1 MLENQTN
8 FIITDQTY
16 LYDFSY
22 RKRVDLIAK
31 YYSKDLNYKVIVF
44 GYRDNKKSV
53 ISNDNIIDLTVQSF
67 NKLFSFLLSSLK
79 CKQYISRHKNPLIVE
94 NLFSTFPIIISKLN
108 NFHVDLHGEVVD
120 EIRTLKNLPKF
131 IIWLLYKYENFVLK
145 KCTSI
150 SVCSNNHRKSIQYR
164 LAGSITFKNITVLP
178 NVTEIN
184 IDSNEILFRD
194 KQFEEFVQKSICI
207 VYSGSALVWQNPE
220 KVVNFFKLLEN
231 FNNTVRLLILTKD
244 LKDFKN
250 IIDKEISISKDK
262 IFLTHC
268 DYSNVNYYYNKCS
281 FGIVFRDFS
290 RTNFVSSPT
299 KVIEYAKN
307 NLGILYTGY
316 IGDFLDNNY
325 DNCGLISCENFEIE
339 SIDLKMQL
347 YLNNLRTSYIY
358 PYELKHND

>member
-1 MLENQTN
+1 MSINHTN

-31 YYSKDLNYKVIVF
+31 YYSNDLNYKVIVF
-44 GYRDNKKSV
+44 GYRDNKKNSF
-53 ISNDNIIDLTVQSF
+53 SNDNIIDLTVQSF
-67 NKLFSFLLSSLK
+67 NKIFSFFLSSLK
-79 CKQYISRHKNPLIVE
+79 CKQYISKYKDPLIVE
-94 NLFSTFPIIISKLN
+94 NLFSTFPVIISKLN
-108 NFHVDLHGEVVD
+108 NFHLDLHGEVVD
-120 EIRTLKNLPKF
+120 EIRTLKKLPKL
-131 IIWLLYKYENFVLK
+131 IIWLLYKYENIVLK

-164 LAGSITFKNITVLP
+164 LAGNITFKNITVLP
-178 NVTEIN
+178 NVTEIK

-194 KQFEEFVQKSICI
+194 KYFEEFVQNSICI
-207 VYSGSALVWQNPE
+207 VYSGSALVWQNPK

-231 FNNTVRLLILTKD
+231 YNSAYRLLILTKD
-244 LKDFKN
+244 LEDFKN
-250 IIDKEISISKDK
+250 IINTETTNCKEK
-262 IFLTHC
+262 IFLTQC
-268 DYSNVNYYYNKCS
+268 DYNNINYYYNQCR

-290 RTNFVSSPT
+290 RTNFVASPT

-339 SIDLKMQL
+339 SIELKMQL
-347 YLNNLRTSYIY
+347 YLNNLRTEYIY
-358 PYELKHND
+358 PHELKYND

>member
-1 MLENQTN
+1 MLENHTN

-44 GYRDNKKSV
+44 GYRDSKKNV
-53 ISNDNIIDLTVQSF
+53 ISNDKIIDLTVQSF
-67 NKLFSFLLSSLK
+67 NKLFSFLLSSFK
-79 CKQYISRHKNPLIVE
+79 CKQFISRHKNPLIVE

-231 FNNTVRLLILTKD
+231 YNNAYRLLILTKD
-244 LKDFKN
+244 LEEFKN
-250 IIDKEISISKDK
+250 IINSETGSFKDK
-262 IFLTHC
+262 IFLTQC
-268 DYSNVNYYYNKCS
+268 DYSNVNYYYKLCS

-290 RTNFVSSPT
+290 RTNFVASPT

-307 NLGILYTGY
+307 NLGILYSGF
-316 IGDFLDNNY
+316 IGDFLDDNY
-325 DNCGLISCENFEIE
+325 YNYGLISCENYKIE
-339 SIDLKMQL
+339 SVERKMQL
-347 YLNNLRTSYIY
+347 YLNQTIKEYIY
-358 PYELKHND
+358 PLELKYND